1 MKQPRIVDN
10 NISLAD
16 CYARYG
22 SIVLRRARALMGNA
36 TEASEVLQDV
46 FLMLHEKP
54 EQFRGQSSIATYL
67 YAATTHCCLARLRNE
82 ANRRRLRA
90 AHLPDPEQ
98 GADVPCVSPETAV
111 LARRL
116 LAQLP
121 DNLAQIAVYTAVDGM
136 TQDEIA
142 ETMGLS
148 RRRARELIDQ
158 LKDYTLKEATS

>member
-1 MKQPRIVDN
+1 MQSSPTQNRELN
-10 NISLAD
+10 LAD

-22 SIVLRRARALMGNA
+22 STVLRRARALMGNPA
-36 TEASEVLQDV
+36 EASEVLQDV

-54 EQFRGQSSIATYL
+54 EQYRGQSSMLTYL
-67 YAATTHCCLARLRNE
+67 YSVTTHCCLTRLRNE

-90 AHLPDPEQ
+90 EHVPDPEHNT
-98 GADVPCVSPETAV
+98 DVPNVSPETAV

-121 DNLAQIAVYTAVDGM
+121 DNLAQVAIYLAVDGM

-142 ETMGLS
+142 AAMGCS
-148 RRRARELIDQ
+148 RRRVRELIDQ
-158 LKDYTLKEATS
+158 LTDHEPVESSS

>member
-1 MKQPRIVDN
+1 MEHPGTIEGEL
-10 NISLAD
+10 SLAD

-22 SIVLRRARALMGNA
+22 SIVLRRARALMGSA
-36 TEASEVLQDV
+36 AEASEVLQDV
-46 FLMLHEKP
+46 FLTLHEKP
-54 EQFRGQSSIATYL
+54 EQFRGQSSIVTYL
-67 YAATTHCCLARLRNE
+67 YSATTHCCLARLRNE

-90 AHLPDPEQ
+90 EHLPDPEQ
-98 GADVPCVSPETAV
+98 DDSVPRVSPETAV
-111 LARRL
+111 LARRV

-148 RRRARELIDQ
+148 RRRVRELIDQ
-158 LKDYTLKEATS
+158 LANYTEVEVAS